1 MVKIVCKMSAIG
13 TVELE
18 LAKAEK
24 LSRVQELLTEQIGV
38 PLGGVI
44 AVRQGSAVGPDDLVL
59 PDDEL
64 VFFPAIS
71 GG

>member
-1 MVKIVCKMSAIG
+1 MSAAG
-13 TVELE
+13 TIELE

-24 LSRVQELLTEQIGV
+24 LSRVQELLTEKMGES
-38 PLGGVI
+38 LGGVI
-44 AVRQGSAVGPDDLVL
+44 AVRQGSVVGPDDLVL

>member
-1 MVKIVCKMSAIG
+1 MVKIVCKMSVAG

-24 LSRVQELLTEQIGV
+24 LSRVQKLLTEKIGES
-38 PLGGVI
+38 LGGVI
-44 AVRQGSAVGPDDLVL
+44 AVRQGSAVGPDDLVF

-64 VFFPAIS
+64 VLFPAIS